1 MEMTWRYV
9 AGFFD
14 ADGCIRIKYI
24 RNNRKYPRLQ
34 FTNTNLEVLEQIKK
48 FLKTGHIYSRKNSKN
63 SKTCYDLL
71 IMKHKAVER
80 IAERLIPETI
90 VKKQN
95 LIDVLTAIKTQ
106 KWVFNM
112 GAYYRMKPQKKPDI
126 KMVKRLIEE
135 AWSLLDF
142 CNEIIEDHEQ
152 PLKMRATFARIKA
165 KVLNDLNKIL
175 YQAGITASESDV
187 TELMRKAKEL
197 LEQPE
202 NDEDNKDNEKDAEA

>member
-1 MEMTWRYV
+1 
-9 AGFFD
+9 
-14 ADGCIRIKYI
+14 
-24 RNNRKYPRLQ
+24 
-34 FTNTNLEVLEQIKK
+34 
-48 FLKTGHIYSRKNSKN
+48 
-63 SKTCYDLL
+63 
-71 IMKHKAVER
+71 
-80 IAERLIPETI
+80 
-90 VKKQN
+90 
-95 LIDVLTAIKTQ
+95 
-106 KWVFNM
+106 M